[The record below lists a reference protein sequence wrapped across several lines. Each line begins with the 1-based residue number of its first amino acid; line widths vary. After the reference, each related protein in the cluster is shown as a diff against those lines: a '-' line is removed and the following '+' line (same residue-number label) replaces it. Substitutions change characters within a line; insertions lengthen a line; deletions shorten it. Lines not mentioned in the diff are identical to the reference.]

1 MTNVEQVH
9 PGFQWAEPLKEN
21 GFEVKQI
28 GPVLEISGFFPT
40 YGHPEA
46 TFDLI
51 RQYDKFSQ
59 TLAKAGQISGAR
71 SPEISFAN
79 ADTDEK
85 LIAFVRQFGPVV
97 AKRLKDTRI
106 IPNAKTRE
114 PEFPGRLIA
123 QQDMQELKRE
133 QSVYRAALGL
143 VDWLANDGEDTRSV
157 DPLIELIAANIKDWP
172 EQWKREKRL
181 REKEPAW
188 RLREKSLKRIKSLA
202 RLRRAPDWQAALDV
216 RIIICELLNSF
227 PSTVYPNPLEFH
239 GDIKFGIRPLLYS
252 LLRRQFL
259 YPRGF
264 SICLN
269 TECRNFFGIERAG
282 QQFCKTECSLRQRQ
296 RDYWK
301 TKGKKLRKKRTA
313 KRRKLSK

>member
-1 MTNVEQVH
+1 MTFVEQIY
-9 PGFQWAEPLKEN
+9 PGFQWAEPLKGSE
-21 GFEVKQI
+21 FEVKQI
-28 GPVLEISGFFPT
+28 GLVLEVSGFFPT
-40 YGHPEA
+40 YGRPEA

-59 TLAKAGQISGAR
+59 TLAKAGQISGAL

-97 AKRLKDTRI
+97 TKRLKDTRI
-106 IPNAKTRE
+106 IPDAKTGE
-114 PEFPGRLIA
+114 PESPGRLIA
-123 QQDMQELKRE
+123 QQDMQELKSE

-143 VDWLANDGEDTRSV
+143 VHWLANEGDDTRSV
-157 DPLIELIAANIKDWP
+157 DPLIELIAVRIKDWP
-172 EQWKREKRL
+172 EQWMREKRL

-188 RLREKSLKRIKSLA
+188 QLREKSLKRIEGVA
-202 RLRRAPDWQAALDV
+202 RLRRVPDWQAALDV

-227 PSTVYPNPLEFH
+227 PSTVYSNPLELH
-239 GDIKFGIRPLLYS
+239 DDIKFGVRPLLYS

-269 TECRNFFGIERAG
+269 TECRNFFSIERAG
-282 QQFCKTECSLRQRQ
+282 QQFCNADCSIRQRQ
-296 RDYWK
+296 RDYWQER
-301 TKGKKLRKKRTA
+301 GKKMREKRTA
-313 KRRKLSK
+313 KRKRLKK